1 MYYKC
6 QSLGFRNSYV
16 LGMISKIGPLSA
28 IAFLTIKYKTLKI
41 HMHAHTYTNIYK
53 FIENRQK
60 LLPGI
65 LSSISNPKVVV
76 GMMIIA
82 DLYELAV
89 CPALFS
95 TLYM

>member
-1 MYYKC
+1 
-6 QSLGFRNSYV
+6 
-16 LGMISKIGPLSA
+16 
-28 IAFLTIKYKTLKI
+28 
-41 HMHAHTYTNIYK
+41 MHAHTYTNTHK

-65 LSSISNPKVVV
+65 FSSICNPKVVV
-76 GMMIIA
+76 VMMIIA
-82 DLYELAV
+82 DLYEFSV

>member
-1 MYYKC
+1 M
-6 QSLGFRNSYV
+6 
-16 LGMISKIGPLSA
+16 
-28 IAFLTIKYKTLKI
+28 TIKYKTLKT
-41 HMHAHTYTNIYK
+41 HMHAHTYTNTHK

-65 LSSISNPKVVV
+65 FSSTYNPKVVV
-76 GMMIIA
+76 VMMIIA

-95 TLYM
+95 ALHV

>member
-1 MYYKC
+1 
-6 QSLGFRNSYV
+6 
-16 LGMISKIGPLSA
+16 MISKIGPLSA
-28 IAFLTIKYKTLKI
+28 VAFLTIKYKTLKT
-41 HMHAHTYTNIYK
+41 HMQAHTYTDTHK

-65 LSSISNPKVVV
+65 FSSTYNPKVVV
-76 GMMIIA
+76 VMMIMA

-95 TLYM
+95 TLHM

>member
-1 MYYKC
+1 
-6 QSLGFRNSYV
+6 
-16 LGMISKIGPLSA
+16 
-28 IAFLTIKYKTLKI
+28 
-41 HMHAHTYTNIYK
+41 MHAHTYTNTYK

>member
-1 MYYKC
+1 
-6 QSLGFRNSYV
+6 
-16 LGMISKIGPLSA
+16 
-28 IAFLTIKYKTLKI
+28 
-41 HMHAHTYTNIYK
+41 MHTHTYTNTHK

-65 LSSISNPKVVV
+65 FSSICNPKVVV
-76 GMMIIA
+76 VMMIIA
-82 DLYELAV
+82 DLYEFSV

>member
-28 IAFLTIKYKTLKI
+28 IAFLTIKYKTLKT
-41 HMHAHTYTNIYK
+41 HMHAHTYTNTYK

-60 LLPGI
+60 LLPAI